1 MGMKM
6 RTLFLMFLFAWP
18 LVFTGTVGSTSTF
31 ETANALYRDKNYA
44 KAALLYDSLAAEKG
58 AGSVLFFNAGNAHF
72 KHGDIARAILN
83 YERARRLAPADEDI
97 LFNLKIAYAN
107 TVDKIEPIPLLF
119 YERWWQ
125 GFLTLVSPGVWSV
138 LAVVWIWLAAAAGLL
153 YLFAGTVARKRN
165 AFLLALTLL
174 CVSLFTY
181 RIAASAEQ
189 LIHGDTEAVVMEP
202 STYVRSSP
210 DAASTNL
217 FMLHEG
223 TKVDITERINGWC
236 RIRIANGNVGWVE
249 DNHIEAI

>member
-1 MGMKM
+1 MKM
-6 RTLFLMFLFAWP
+6 RTLFLMFLFAWT
-18 LVFTGTVGSTSTF
+18 LVVTGTLGSTSTF

-125 GFLTLVSPGVWSV
+125 GFLTLLSPGVWSV

>member
-1 MGMKM
+1 
-6 RTLFLMFLFAWP
+6 MFLFAWT
-18 LVFTGTVGSTSTF
+18 LVVTGTLGSTSTF

-125 GFLTLVSPGVWSV
+125 GFLTLLSPGVWSV

>member
-1 MGMKM
+1 MKM

-18 LVFTGTVGSTSTF
+18 LVVTGTVGSTSTF

>member
-1 MGMKM
+1 MKN
-6 RTLFLMFLFAWP
+6 RTLLLTLLFTWT
-18 LVFTGTVGSTSTF
+18 LLLNESFGSMSVF

-58 AGSVLFFNAGNAHF
+58 AGAVVYFNAGNAHF
-72 KHGDIARAILN
+72 KNGDIAKAILN
-83 YERARRLAPADEDI
+83 YERARRLAPSDEDI

-125 GFLTLVSPGVWSV
+125 GFLTMLSPGVWSM
-138 LAVVWIWLAAAAGLL
+138 LAVAWIWLAAAAGLL

-174 CVSLFTY
+174 CISLFTY
-181 RIAASAEQ
+181 RIAASAEL
-189 LIHGDTEAVVMEP
+189 LIHGNTEAVVLEP

-210 DAASTNL
+210 DDASTNL

-223 TKVDITERINGWC
+223 TKVEITERIIGWC

-249 DNHIEAI
+249 DKNIEAI

>member
-1 MGMKM
+1 MKM
-6 RTLFLMFLFAWP
+6 RTLFLMFLFAWT
-18 LVFTGTVGSTSTF
+18 LVVTGTLGSTSTF

-97 LFNLKIAYAN
+97 RFNLKIAYAN

-125 GFLTLVSPGVWSV
+125 GFLTLLSPGVWSV